1 MDELTRRQIRYICF
15 RLQIEAEGGNKAKK
29 DNGPLKFIDEIKEHM
44 ETQDNFGGW
53 EKFAQTWDVDEK
65 SPLVVVNRTMSIQSE
80 WNKIVE
86 KEARD
91 LPKLKKRKKEWL
103 QV

>member
-29 DNGPLKFIDEIKEHM
+29 DNGPLKFIDEIKEHI
-44 ETQDNFGGW
+44 ETQADFGGW
-53 EKFAQTWDVDEK
+53 EKFGKTWDVDGK
-65 SPLVVVNRTMSIQSE
+65 APLVVVIRTSSIQTE

-86 KEARD
+86 TEAKE
-91 LPKLKKRKKEWL
+91 LPIKSGKKIKR
-103 QV
+103 

>member
-44 ETQDNFGGW
+44 ETQADFGGW
-53 EKFAQTWDVDEK
+53 EKFGKTWDVDEK
-65 SPLVVVNRTMSIQSE
+65 APLVVVIRTSSIQTE
-80 WNKIVE
+80 WDKVVE
-86 KEARD
+86 AEAKE
-91 LPKLKKRKKEWL
+91 LPVEPKKKKKK
-103 QV
+103 